1 MEKDSYAPSDNDPA
15 TGATRRLTVLAY
27 LNDWHDGYGGDLRIH
42 SGGERP
48 DPRRY
53 RNVEPKAGTVVLFD
67 SRRIWHAVAPSLHG
81 NRWAMTL
88 WDILDERA
96 AIASVNAE
104 PGRPA
109 PQRMGATSR
118 LRGEDPACCWL
129 GTPCDSQEV
138 SLLPSQRPDSFPES
152 QRGRANGRS

>member
-1 MEKDSYAPSDNDPA
+1 MIAVYPEQAAAYALHKDSYAPSDNDPA

-27 LNDWHDGYGGDLRIH
+27 LNDWHDGYGGELRIH

-88 WDILDERA
+88 W
-96 AIASVNAE
+96 VH
-104 PGRPA
+104 
-109 PQRMGATSR
+109 
-118 LRGEDPACCWL
+118 
-129 GTPCDSQEV
+129 
-138 SLLPSQRPDSFPES
+138 
-152 QRGRANGRS
+152 